1 MSICFMTRWRPDRG
15 SGVLDEAEEES
26 SEKSDHDLERAELRK
41 KRCLDREKKRRRR
54 YINKSK
60 IKFVRHIEQD
70 IFLFLVVFV
79 FFFLRSKRYI
89 VHN

>member
-26 SEKSDHDLERAELRK
+26 SEKSDHDLEREQSS
-41 KRCLDREKKRRRR
+41 EKKDVWREEEKKK
-54 YINKSK
+54 IHKSK
-60 IKFVRHIEQD
+60 IKFVRHITRH
-70 IFLFLVVFV
+70 LLVLGCICI
-79 FFFLRSKRYI
+79 FFLRSKRYI